1 MTERKLTCIICPMG
15 CPITVKTE
23 DGRILEI
30 TGNTCRRGA
39 TYAEAE
45 VCRPERTLAT
55 TMRCADGQMLAV
67 KTDRPIPKSK
77 LMDCMAIINANPAPR
92 TAAIGDVLLRDVFG
106 SNIVATENKNV

>member
-1 MTERKLTCIICPMG
+1 MG
-15 CPITVKTE
+15 CPITIKTE

-39 TYAEAE
+39 AYAEAE
-45 VCRPERTLAT
+45 VCRPERTLST
-55 TMRCADGQMLAV
+55 TMRCGDGQMLAV

-77 LMDCMAIINANPAPR
+77 LMDCMEIINAHQAPC

-106 SNIVATENKNV
+106 SNIVATENKNA